1 MSITEEDMPKSA
13 TAFSKSHIP
22 YVEVDILVGFDQ
34 IFHNILSGTTALFI
48 DGYEGC
54 FIIDCRTYP
63 ARSVD
68 EPDKDKALRGSRD
81 GFVETIVFNTAL
93 MRRRIRD
100 RHLVMKMLEVGE
112 SSRTDVALCYM
123 EDRVDQELLKNLN
136 YRIRDI

>member
-1 MSITEEDMPKSA
+1 MVP
-13 TAFSKSHIP
+13 
-22 YVEVDILVGFDQ
+22 
-34 IFHNILSGTTALFI
+34 GT
-48 DGYEGC
+48 
-54 FIIDCRTYP
+54 
-63 ARSVD
+63 
-68 EPDKDKALRGSRD
+68 

-136 YRIRDI
+136 YRIKDIKVDASSHESAKSGRVPV